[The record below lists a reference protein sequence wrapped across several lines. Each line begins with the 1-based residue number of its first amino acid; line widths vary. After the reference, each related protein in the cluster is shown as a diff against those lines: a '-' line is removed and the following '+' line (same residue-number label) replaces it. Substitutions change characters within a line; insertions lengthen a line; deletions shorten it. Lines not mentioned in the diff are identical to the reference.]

1 MWHDNGTVPWPTQ
14 FTNNPFSNSK
24 SAMEGSEVFVRAYDS
39 KDDLIRALTES
50 NELLQ
55 EENGRYRRSN
65 ALLRRINGDLRKLK
79 NIQAQ
84 NDEEFRTMCQIDFVA
99 DVVDPED
106 GLSEG
111 FAS

>member
-1 MWHDNGTVPWPTQ
+1 MTQ
-14 FTNNPFSNSK
+14 
-24 SAMEGSEVFVRAYDS
+24 EEQEVFIQSYDS

-65 ALLRRINGDLRKLK
+65 ALLRRINSDLRKLK

>member
-1 MWHDNGTVPWPTQ
+1 MWEDRPTVPLMTQ
-14 FTNNPFSNSK
+14 YTNSVPVPLY
-24 SAMEGSEVFVRAYDS
+24 EGSDTFIRAYDS

-99 DVVDPED
+99 DVIESED

-111 FAS
+111 FTT